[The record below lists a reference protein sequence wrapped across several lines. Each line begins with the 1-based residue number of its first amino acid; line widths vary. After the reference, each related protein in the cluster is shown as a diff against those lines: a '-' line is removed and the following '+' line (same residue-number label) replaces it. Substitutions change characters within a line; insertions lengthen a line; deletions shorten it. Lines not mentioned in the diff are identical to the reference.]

1 MKQHLHEV
9 VENALRAMREDG
21 ELALGELPGIVVE
34 RARDPRHGDF
44 ATPVALRL
52 AKALGR
58 KPRDIA
64 ERLAARLSGAAQ
76 LERVEVAG
84 PGFVNF
90 HLSAAA
96 LQGVVSQVSAEGVAF
111 GRSDRGGGRRIQ
123 VEFVSSNPTGPL
135 HVGHGRNAAFGAVLA
150 NLLDA
155 VGFDVQREYY
165 VNDIG
170 RQMDTLALSVWLHYL
185 ELERSGAPVA
195 VAFPSRGYQ
204 GDYLREIA
212 ADLEAEHGDRFAE
225 STPFQEATPPPG
237 SDTAGEEHYLDALIA
252 WAKEVLRADRYR
264 ELFEHV
270 RDRMVEEMRR
280 DLEEFG
286 IVFDRWYSE
295 GEMKASGA
303 VDRAIDALERRGHV
317 YEAEGARWFR
327 ATDFGD
333 EKDRVVIRE
342 NGESTYF
349 ASDIAYHREKFE
361 RGFEHVIDVWGADH
375 HGYKPRLEGALAALG
390 CDPGSFEVT
399 VLQFVNLF
407 RGGKRVQMSTR
418 AGEFVTLREL
428 REETGRDAARFFY
441 VMRKGDQH
449 LDFDLDLARSR
460 TSENP
465 IYYIQYAHAR
475 ICSVLR
481 QARTRG
487 HALPG
492 ESPPHLDRL
501 SEGGELA
508 LMRCLSRYPEIVES
522 AAAAREPHRV
532 AFYLR
537 ELATEFHTYYNAH
550 VVLGDDSDL
559 RSARL
564 ALSGAVRQVL
574 ANGLSL
580 LGVGAPESM

>member
-1 MKQHLHEV
+1 
-9 VENALRAMREDG
+9 
-21 ELALGELPGIVVE
+21 
-34 RARDPRHGDF
+34 
-44 ATPVALRL
+44 
-52 AKALGR
+52 
-58 KPRDIA
+58 
-64 ERLAARLSGAAQ
+64 
-76 LERVEVAG
+76 
-84 PGFVNF
+84 
-90 HLSAAA
+90 
-96 LQGVVSQVSAEGVAF
+96 
-111 GRSDRGGGRRIQ
+111 
-123 VEFVSSNPTGPL
+123 
-135 HVGHGRNAAFGAVLA
+135 
-150 NLLDA
+150 
-155 VGFDVQREYY
+155 
-165 VNDIG
+165 
-170 RQMDTLALSVWLHYL
+170 
-185 ELERSGAPVA
+185 
-195 VAFPSRGYQ
+195 
-204 GDYLREIA
+204 
-212 ADLEAEHGDRFAE
+212 
-225 STPFQEATPPPG
+225 
-237 SDTAGEEHYLDALIA
+237 
-252 WAKEVLRADRYR
+252 
-264 ELFEHV
+264 
-270 RDRMVEEMRR
+270 MV
-280 DLEEFG
+280 
-286 IVFDRWYSE
+286 
-295 GEMKASGA
+295 
-303 VDRAIDALERRGHV
+303 
-317 YEAEGARWFR
+317 
-327 ATDFGD
+327 
-333 EKDRVVIRE
+333 RE

-375 HGYKPRLEGALAALG
+375 HGYVPRLKGALAALG
-390 CDPGSFEVT
+390 CDPRSFEVT

-465 IYYIQYAHAR
+465 VYYVQYAHAR

-481 QARTRG
+481 QARARG

-492 ESPPHLDRL
+492 EAPPHLDRL

-550 VVLGDDSDL
+550 VVLGDDADL

-564 ALSGAVRQVL
+564 ALCGAVRQVL

-580 LGVGAPESM
+580 LGVDAPESM

>member
-1 MKQHLHEV
+1 MI
-9 VENALRAMREDG
+9 
-21 ELALGELPGIVVE
+21 PGTATS
-34 RARDPRHGDF
+34 RPRSPCG
-44 ATPVALRL
+44 L

-58 KPRDIA
+58 QPRDIA
-64 ERLAARLSGAAQ
+64 QRLAARLSDTAQ
-76 LERVEVAG
+76 FERVEVAG

-96 LQGVVSQVSAEGVAF
+96 LQGVVSQVSAEGEAF
-111 GRSDRGGGRRIQ
+111 GRSEQGGGRRIQ

-170 RQMDTLALSVWLHYL
+170 RQMDTLALSVWLRY
-185 ELERSGAPVA
+185 LERSDTPVA
-195 VAFPSRGYQ
+195 VAFPARGYQ
-204 GDYLREIA
+204 GDYLRDIA

-225 STPFQEATPPPG
+225 SLRKTPFQEATPPPG
-237 SDTAGEEHYLDALIA
+237 RDAEGEEHNLDALIA
-252 WAKEVLRADRYR
+252 WAKEVLHADRYR
-264 ELFEHV
+264 ELFDYV
-270 RDRMVEEMRR
+270 RDAMVAEMQR

-303 VDRAIDALERRGHV
+303 VERAIDVLERRGHV
-317 YEAEGARWFR
+317 YEAEGAKWFR

-333 EKDRVVIRE
+333 EKDRVVVRE

-375 HGYKPRLEGALAALG
+375 HGYMPRLEGALAALG

-465 IYYIQYAHAR
+465 VYYIQYAHAR

-481 QARTRG
+481 QARARG

-492 ESPPHLDRL
+492 EAPPHLDRL